1 MTTIQ
6 LTHNYFAKGYSFTL
20 KPIFKF
26 LKNTFK
32 SVGSALILSR
42 QCSANEKLVPY
53 LLKEYPMETEGSL
66 LYSLNA
72 SALKEHEKRMAAM

>member
-26 LKNTFK
+26 AKGIFKNF
-32 SVGSALILSR
+32 GSALIMSR
-42 QCSANEKLVPY
+42 QCSANEKIVPY
-53 LLKEYPMETEGSL
+53 LIKEYPMHTHASL
-66 LYSLNA
+66 LYELNMT
-72 SALKEHEKRMAAM
+72 ALKEHEKRMEGK